1 MQSYRPWRLSFP
13 FTRLQNMAI
22 VISSRITMFHSVAVI
37 TSSRTT
43 VCSELGGCQRLM
55 GIDNRHVLKCC
66 TPLGIDYRHV
76 LQRCSLRG
84 IDNTHQRGVWGHIIP
99 SPRVLPP
106 LPAANLATGRGEGG
120 KDPGRRNRP
129 PDTPGSVRRTR
140 GKGRTSFQTPIREEG
155 PVGKE

>member
-1 MQSYRPWRLSFP
+1 
-13 FTRLQNMAI
+13 MAI

-84 IDNTHQRGVWGHIIP
+84 IDNTRRRGVWGHIIP

-120 KDPGRRNRP
+120 G
-129 PDTPGSVRRTR
+129 RTR
-140 GKGRTSFQTPIREEG
+140 GEGEICRQTPQEAEVGPGEKEEQAARPPSEEEEG
-155 PVGKE
+155 PAVKEQ